1 MPSFVSATRTIQIDQ
16 HEPAGARQSPALLLL
31 HGAGGNVAF
40 WFDRLAPVLARF
52 GVCVYAPHYFNS
64 TGTDRATMTQIL
76 DGHHVPTWL
85 ETARDAIAYI
95 AARPAVD
102 ARRIA
107 VLGISLG
114 GYLAVALAATEARLR
129 AAVEL
134 SGGMPPGFEGHLS
147 PATPP
152 VLVLHGDADTVVP
165 VSEAHKLARLLAE
178 RAIPH
183 QVEIFPG
190 ETHWFSPAAQ
200 GRLLLTA
207 GAFLNRHLAR

>member
-1 MPSFVSATRTIQIDQ
+1 MPSFSSGASTISIDQ

-40 WFDRLAPVLARF
+40 WFNRLAPALARF
-52 GVCVYAPHYFNS
+52 GVSVYAPHYFQS
-64 TGTDRATMTQIL
+64 TGTDRATMAQIL
-76 DGHHVPTWL
+76 DGRHVPVWL
-85 ETARDAIAYI
+85 ATARDAIGYI

-114 GYLAVALAATEARLR
+114 GYLAVALAATESRLR
-129 AAVEL
+129 AAIEL

-147 PATPP
+147 PAMPP
-152 VLVLHGDADTVVP
+152 LLVLHGGEDTIVP
-165 VSEAHKLARLLAE
+165 VSEAHRLLHLLKQAG
-178 RAIPH
+178 APH
-183 QVEIFPG
+183 ESEIFPE
-190 ETHWFSPAAQ
+190 ETHWFAPAAQ
-200 GRLLLTA
+200 ARLLLTA

>member
-1 MPSFVSATRTIQIDQ
+1 MPSFVSRGRAIRIDQ
-16 HEPAGARQSPALLLL
+16 HEPAGAQQSAALLLL

-52 GVCVYAPHYFNS
+52 GVSVYAPHYFNS
-64 TGTDRATMTQIL
+64 TGTDRATPTQIL
-76 DGHHVPTWL
+76 DGHHVPIWL
-85 ETARDAIAYI
+85 AAARDAIGYI
-95 AARPAVD
+95 AARPGVD

-114 GYLAVALAATEARLR
+114 GYLAVALAATDPRLR
-129 AAVEL
+129 AAIEL
-134 SGGMPPGFEGHLS
+134 SGGMPPGFEEQLS

-152 VLVLHGDADTVVP
+152 LLVLHGDADTVVP
-165 VSEAHKLARLLAE
+165 VSEAHKLARLLALCNV
-178 RAIPH
+178 PH

-190 ETHWFSPAAQ
+190 ETHWFSPPAQ

-207 GAFLNRHLAR
+207 GAFLNRHLSR